1 MKIKAIIFSLV
12 IMLMSIAPAAMATQL
27 PQDVKNFLIKQNK
40 IPTIRHDGVVVY
52 SDDVMYLPVF
62 PAYPE
67 KVTDIRI
74 VKTFPANQS
83 LTTFPDLIVFNN
95 NFALLRLIRTG
106 DGRITVRNLEEY
118 PVEIK
123 TGEIPQDLMVPKGMV
138 LPESLAGILGDVYIP
153 LIGSA
158 KAPAFVTGKKA
169 PLPSGKKVADTKKY
183 SVPEQLKNKLFFV
196 NNYQTE
202 YLKVFSSTVSEPL
215 YSLKTTGVMRDV
227 KPVLGGKYLLAATKD
242 EKNLDVIDVA
252 GEYVMKHIDLTAN
265 PTEIAIDDARG
276 KAYVSSVEDESLTVI
291 DLQAFKVIEKIQLAG
306 APKRICVSPD
316 GAKIGYMDLETSNIF
331 VLELDNNYSN
341 KLITNYPNTSKLILD
356 NDCLYLIARTEP
368 KLRVVTFDLLLDNR
382 VVKTKRDKKLDKI
395 NKKELQEEA
404 NDNVTSD
411 LFTGMS
417 VPDSEDDLNGLKFY
431 ATSIRDAKTGLKPVD
446 MYKLGNN
453 VFVLCAG
460 DNTVYKYDVLNN
472 TVVSSALPV
481 SGFSRTFSAVPESNL
496 AVITNMADLNYVIY
510 DMEQAKALQTVPISD
525 YVNTLTILERNNG
538 Q

>member
-12 IMLMSIAPAAMATQL
+12 IMLMSMAPAALATPL
-27 PQDVKNFLIKQNK
+27 PQDVKNFLIKQKK

-74 VKTFPANQS
+74 VKTFPSNQS
-83 LTTFPDLIVFNN
+83 LATFPDMIVFNN

-106 DGRITVRNLEEY
+106 DDRITVRNLDEY

-123 TGEIPQDLMVPKGMV
+123 TGEIPQDLMVPRGMV

-183 SVPEQLKNKLFFV
+183 SVPEKLKNKLFFV

-215 YSLKTTGVMRDV
+215 YSLKTSGVMRDV
-227 KPVLGGKYLLAATKD
+227 KPALNGKYLLAATRD
-242 EKNLDVIDVA
+242 AKNIDVIDVA
-252 GEYVMKHIDLTAN
+252 GEYVSKHIDLTAV
-265 PTEIAIDDARG
+265 PEEIIVDDKRG
-276 KAYVSSVEDESLTVI
+276 LAYISSVEDESLSVI
-291 DLQAFKVIEKIQLAG
+291 DLKSLKFVEKIQLAG
-306 APKRICVSPD
+306 APKKLSVSSD
-316 GAKIGYMDLETSNIF
+316 GTKIAYMDISTSNIF
-331 VLELDNNYSN
+331 VLELDNDYSN
-341 KLITNYPNTSKLILD
+341 KLITNYPNTSKLILED
-356 NDCLYLIARTEP
+356 NSLYIIARTEP
-368 KLRVVTFDLLLDNR
+368 KLRVVTFDLLLDNKSA
-382 VVKTKRDKKLDKI
+382 KTRKDKKQDRIKQMEM
-395 NKKELQEEA
+395 KQA
-404 NDNVTSD
+404 ASDNVTSD
-411 LFTGMS
+411 IFTGLS
-417 VPDSEDDLNGLKFY
+417 VPEKDELTGLKSY
-431 ATSIRDAKTGLKPVD
+431 ATSIKDIKTGLKPVD
-446 MYKLGNN
+446 IYKYGDY

-460 DNTVYKYDVLNN
+460 DNTVYKYDIFKSEV
-472 TVVSSALPV
+472 TSSKLPV
-481 SGFSRTFSAVPESNL
+481 EGFSRNFTPIPDSDI
-496 AVITNMADLNYVIY
+496 AVITNMADFKYVIY
-510 DMEQAKALQTVPISD
+510 DMNQAKALQIIPISD
-525 YVNTLTILERNNG
+525 YINTVTILERTNE